1 MAFDF
6 VFGNAQSVREVCAGT
21 YKTEAALQAVVIA
34 AIAAVVATGE
44 IFTATASASGYSQQD
59 IQNVLRILVDQ
70 GYTASFS
77 GTTITISW

>member
-1 MAFDF
+1 MSAF

-21 YKTEAALQAVVIA
+21 YKTETALQAVVIA

-44 IFTATASASGYSQQD
+44 LFTCTASASGYSQQD
-59 IQNVLRILVDQ
+59 IQNVVRDLISQ
-70 GYTASFS
+70 NFTASYS